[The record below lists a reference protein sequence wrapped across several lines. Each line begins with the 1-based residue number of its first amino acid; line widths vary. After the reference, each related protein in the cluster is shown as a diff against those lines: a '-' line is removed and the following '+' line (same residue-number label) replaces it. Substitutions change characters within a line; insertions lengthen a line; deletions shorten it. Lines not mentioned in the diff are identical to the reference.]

1 MDAGQYG
8 THYRL
13 TSFYYRQSESP
24 GGARMPMTKFAGFS
38 VSIPLGV
45 RESASVGPVNLRF
58 KEQWALGLESK
69 VGAKDNYLT
78 GGYGALPSPRH
89 GMNDVTD
96 FDRSG
101 LADFWAQRHRIR
113 SAMN

>member
-1 MDAGQYG
+1 
-8 THYRL
+8 
-13 TSFYYRQSESP
+13 
-24 GGARMPMTKFAGFS
+24 MPLTKFAGFS
-38 VSIPLGV
+38 LSIPLGV
-45 RESASVGPVNLRF
+45 RESVNLGPVNLRF
-58 KEQWALGLESK
+58 KDQWSLGLETK

-78 GGYGALPSPRH
+78 DGYGVLPVLRH
-89 GMNDVTD
+89 GLSDVSD